1 MVATG
6 QRGHCAGQQQDG
18 QQGEQHGVDGHAI
31 RPAQPTQ
38 QHAQKPPE
46 REAGGGTEQHALGN
60 VAAMRV
66 EIGTEVRSAVLQA
79 REVAVRRVADRFL
92 GVEMGRQRRRIGLL
106 AAQPQSESSASR
118 AECTS
123 TA

>member
-1 MVATG
+1 M
-6 QRGHCAGQQQDG
+6 
-18 QQGEQHGVDGHAI
+18 QHGIDGD
-31 RPAQPTQ
+31 
-38 QHAQKPPE
+38 
-46 REAGGGTEQHALGN
+46 AGGHGASRRCAQRRSSHQSPRTAKKSAEQHALGN

-66 EIGTEVRSAVLQA
+66 EIGAEVRAAVLQA

-92 GVEMGRQRRRIGLL
+92 GVEVGRQRRRVGLL
-106 AAQPQSESSASR
+106 ALQPQSASSASR

>member
-1 MVATG
+1 MG
-6 QRGHCAGQQQDG
+6 PP
-18 QQGEQHGVDGHAI
+18 AI

-38 QHAQKPPE
+38 QHAQPASPE

-66 EIGTEVRSAVLQA
+66 EIGTEVRAAVLQA

-92 GVEMGRQRRRIGLL
+92 GVEVGRQRRRIGLL
-106 AAQPQSESSASR
+106 AVQPQVGEQRVERRMHLDRITHRLAGLR
-118 AECTS
+118 IEQAR
-123 TA
+123 